1 MSGRGTRLTFRRLS
15 LKRVLINL
23 IDNALVHGGT
33 GVEVCTY
40 VTRVGAERL
49 LTVSVLDRGP
59 GVEILENDALFS
71 PFIRGDQARST
82 KGTGLGLAIVKR
94 IADSHGAQVQL
105 LNRVGGGTEARLSFP
120 LSD

>member
-1 MSGRGTRLTFRRLS
+1 
-15 LKRVLINL
+15 VLINL
-23 IDNALVHGGT
+23 IDNALVHGGK

-40 VTRVGAERL
+40 VNRVGAQRQ

-94 IADSHGAQVQL
+94 IADSHGARVQL

-120 LSD
+120 LTD